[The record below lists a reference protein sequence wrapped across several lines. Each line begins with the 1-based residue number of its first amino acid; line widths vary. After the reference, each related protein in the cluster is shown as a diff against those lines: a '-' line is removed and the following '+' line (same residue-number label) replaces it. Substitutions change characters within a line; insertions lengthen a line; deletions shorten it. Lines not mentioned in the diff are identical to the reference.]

1 MHTLLYLRWTINKA
15 LLYSTGNSVQC
26 YVVAWMGEEFR
37 GEWIHIYVWLNPF
50 AVHLNYDNIVNQLYA
65 NTK

>member
-1 MHTLLYLRWTINKA
+1 MHTLLYLRWTINKV

-26 YVVAWMGEEFR
+26 YAVAWMGEEFR
-37 GEWIHIYVWLNPF
+37 GEWIHIYVCLNPF